1 VSDEEVEEI
10 VSHLKSF
17 GPPDYAA
24 SVLDGPDE
32 DKESDIDAVL
42 GLNTGGN
49 TNGEDALYDQAV
61 AIVIKDRKCSTSYI
75 QRKLGIGYNKAAR
88 WLNRWRRGAR
98 QSGQPRGQAR
108 DPGARTGM
116 SGGPP
121 EVMTISPVPHARVYA
136 AANGSYITA
145 MKILA
150 LSFTTALSLP
160 TLAAAEMVPLSELS
174 SYLNGIDMAQSTFTQ
189 INADGTVAT
198 GQFYIQRPGRARFEY
213 DDDDLLV
220 IAGGGQLAIF
230 DGRGN
235 TTAEQYPLSQTPLSI
250 ILNQGVDLSR
260 SGMVVGHEF
269 DGTATRVIAQ
279 DPDRPEIGTL
289 TMVFTGDPV
298 ELRQWVVTDQGGA
311 ETTIVL
317 GNLDEDEEL
326 SQILFSIPIEIN
338 RRSGE

>member
-1 VSDEEVEEI
+1 MRVMRRMTLI
-10 VSHLKSF
+10 
-17 GPPDYAA
+17 AA
-24 SVLDGPDE
+24 TFL
-32 DKESDIDAVL
+32 
-42 GLNTGGN
+42 
-49 TNGEDALYDQAV
+49 
-61 AIVIKDRKCSTSYI
+61 C
-75 QRKLGIGYNKAAR
+75 
-88 WLNRWRRGAR
+88 
-98 QSGQPRGQAR
+98 
-108 DPGARTGM
+108 
-116 SGGPP
+116 
-121 EVMTISPVPHARVYA
+121 
-136 AANGSYITA
+136 
-145 MKILA
+145 
-150 LSFTTALSLP
+150 LP
-160 TLAAAEMVPLSELS
+160 TLAAADIVPLRDLS
-174 SYLNGIDMAQSTFTQ
+174 AYLNGIDAAQSTFTQ
-189 INADGTVAT
+189 INSDGSVAT
-198 GQFYIQRPGRARFEY
+198 GRFYIQRPGRARFEY

-250 ILNQGVDLSR
+250 ILGRGVDLSR

-298 ELRQWVVTDQGGA
+298 ELRQWVVTDQAGS

-317 GNLDEDEEL
+317 GNLDRDDSL